1 MRGYFTHLFH
11 IRGQIIL
18 KTASKVLFSSV
29 VERGLPN
36 NTLGYYSTTV
46 LSSPT
51 LMKSSLDVKKC
62 EQKIEK
68 ISKSLTQKEAE
79 RVRILMLNI
88 LSDQFEKIY
97 FKM

>member
-1 MRGYFTHLFH
+1 M
-11 IRGQIIL
+11 
-18 KTASKVLFSSV
+18 

-36 NTLGYYSTTV
+36 NTLGYYSTAV
-46 LSSPT
+46 LSSPS

-79 RVRILMLNI
+79 RVRILLMLNI
-88 LSDQFEKIY
+88 PFDQFEKFILK
-97 FKM
+97 FSFL